1 MKSFSQNMNIF
12 TVNIFLSMIHKF
24 DMIINNMINRR
35 IIYIN
40 NVINFFA
47 CMLFPTNFE
56 FDYMY
61 KQKINVQIT
70 LQTISI
76 VNMRIKKKS
85 KKCVPGIYLQFCMF

>member
-1 MKSFSQNMNIF
+1 
-12 TVNIFLSMIHKF
+12 MIHKF

-47 CMLFPTNFE
+47 CMLYLTNFE

-61 KQKINVQIT
+61 KINVQIT

-76 VNMRIKKKS
+76 VNMRRKKS
-85 KKCVPGIYLQFCMF
+85 KKCVRTRYI